1 VTDSGRW
8 SAEAATQVRVV
19 TYNTAAGN
27 PRITTN
33 QADFVSLPFYREAL
47 GGDPAA
53 AILAL
58 QEVGPAQARAL
69 RREAR
74 RGRCRVLQLRRPGL
88 GNAVVIP
95 DRYQVLAAHRSYYGA
110 PQLRGLADGVWGALF
125 QRRRPN
131 WRQFGEL
138 RGWIEARLRD
148 GASGREFTMLTTHLS
163 VEASLKVFQARAIVA
178 RAAAAA
184 ARGPVIL
191 AGDFNVP
198 AGRARGRDVEV
209 AVLLAALQDMGGSEK
224 TKRQDIDYVLAR
236 GFEPVR
242 SRLWT
247 GDSLQLPGSPSA
259 ETVSDHYPED
269 DVLRYAA
276 AAS

>member
-1 VTDSGRW
+1 MTGAGPW
-8 SAEAATQVRVV
+8 SAEQRQQVRVI

-58 QEVGPAQARAL
+58 QEVGPAQAKAL

-74 RGRCRVLQLRRPGL
+74 RGRCRVLQIRRPGL
-88 GNAVVIP
+88 GNALVVP
-95 DRYQVLAAHRSYYGA
+95 ARYRVLAARRRYYGA
-110 PQLRGLADGVWGALF
+110 SQLRGLEDGLRGALF
-125 QRRRPN
+125 QGRRPD

-138 RGWIEARLRD
+138 RSWIEARLHDR
-148 GASGREFTMLTTHLS
+148 ASGRELTMITTHLS
-163 VEASLKVFQARAIVA
+163 VEASLKVFQARAIVS

-209 AVLLAALQDMGGSEK
+209 AVLLAGFRDMGRAEK
-224 TKRQDIDYVLAR
+224 VKRQNIDYVLAR

-259 ETVSDHYPED
+259 ETVSDHYAED

>member
-1 VTDSGRW
+1 
-8 SAEAATQVRVV
+8 
-19 TYNTAAGN
+19 
-27 PRITTN
+27 
-33 QADFVSLPFYREAL
+33 
-47 GGDPAA
+47 
-53 AILAL
+53 
-58 QEVGPAQARAL
+58 
-69 RREAR
+69 
-74 RGRCRVLQLRRPGL
+74 
-88 GNAVVIP
+88 
-95 DRYQVLAAHRSYYGA
+95 
-110 PQLRGLADGVWGALF
+110 
-125 QRRRPN
+125 
-131 WRQFGEL
+131 
-138 RGWIEARLRD
+138 
-148 GASGREFTMLTTHLS
+148 
-163 VEASLKVFQARAIVA
+163 
-178 RAAAAA
+178 
-184 ARGPVIL
+184 
-191 AGDFNVP
+191 VP